1 MPAEWLINPQGGA
14 EISLPLPGPSFLP
27 KRTMRLRLQP
37 FACGAVRVTRTMR
50 DAFLDKDSEIVIDRA
65 TAACR
70 VTEEENAIL
79 VDCDGV
85 TARVDALSGSIV
97 FLGPDGETLLREHP
111 KHPCVLQ
118 QKPVMVNRF
127 RQDAAITYTQ
137 SIDGIRASSEDY
149 ETVQDRTSYECKLSF
164 VFDPGEGLYG
174 LGSHEEGF
182 GNLRGKSRE
191 MYQHNMK
198 AVVPLLLSTKGWGLL
213 MDLGCLM
220 TFHDDP
226 NGSYLWADCA
236 DEMDVY
242 FLWGGVESVYRQ
254 YAALTGPAPL
264 LPKYAFGYVQ
274 SKERYKDAA
283 ELISV
288 VKEYRRRQVPLD
300 VIVQDWRS
308 WPEGQWGYK
317 IFDETRFPDPQA
329 LTDELHAMGAKMMLS
344 IWPSMQGDENEN
356 RKEMLENGCM
366 LGNRTIYN
374 AFRDKARELYWKQ
387 AEEGLFRYGVD
398 AWWCDCTE
406 PFESDWH
413 GAIKPEPFERVRL
426 NTEEA
431 KKYMD
436 PGKINLYSLY
446 QSRGIYEGQRKAT
459 DAKRVLNLTRSSYA
473 GQHRYATVTWS
484 GDVASS
490 WEVLRRQVPEGMNFM
505 AAGEGWWTT
514 DAGGFFPMDFGGAWF
529 GTGEFNG
536 GVSDPGYRE
545 LFVRWLQFGAFLPMM
560 RAHGSGTPREIWQF
574 GEKGEKWY
582 DAIEKAIRLRSR
594 LLPSLYSLAAEYAS
608 RGVPMVLFPAL
619 IFPEDAALLQVDDE
633 MMLGGQLLVKPV
645 TRPHEYLPEG
655 KPIQPV
661 DDTESVY
668 LPAGAAWYAW
678 ETGEALPGGQTIR
691 VSAPLDTV
699 PLFVKAGS
707 VVLTGPVQ
715 QYADELP
722 DAPLTVTVYPGA
734 DGAFTWYDD
743 AGDGYGCERDEWAR
757 VRFAWQDDRRTL
769 SVSAREGG
777 FPGMQKERKLL
788 IRLTGG
794 AEKEVLYT
802 GDELQIPLS

>member
-1 MPAEWLINPQGGA
+1 
-14 EISLPLPGPSFLP
+14 
-27 KRTMRLRLQP
+27 
-37 FACGAVRVTRTMR
+37 
-50 DAFLDKDSEIVIDRA
+50 
-65 TAACR
+65 
-70 VTEEENAIL
+70 
-79 VDCDGV
+79 
-85 TARVDALSGSIV
+85 
-97 FLGPDGETLLREHP
+97 
-111 KHPCVLQ
+111 
-118 QKPVMVNRF
+118 
-127 RQDAAITYTQ
+127 
-137 SIDGIRASSEDY
+137 
-149 ETVQDRTSYECKLSF
+149 
-164 VFDPGEGLYG
+164 LY
-174 LGSHEEGF
+174 H
-182 GNLRGKSRE
+182 
-191 MYQHNMK
+191 
-198 AVVPLLLSTKGWGLL
+198 
-213 MDLGCLM
+213 
-220 TFHDDP
+220 
-226 NGSYLWADCA
+226 
-236 DEMDVY
+236 
-242 FLWGGVESVYRQ
+242 
-254 YAALTGPAPL
+254 
-264 LPKYAFGYVQ
+264 
-274 SKERYKDAA
+274 
-283 ELISV
+283 
-288 VKEYRRRQVPLD
+288 
-300 VIVQDWRS
+300 
-308 WPEGQWGYK
+308 
-317 IFDETRFPDPQA
+317 
-329 LTDELHAMGAKMMLS
+329 
-344 IWPSMQGDENEN
+344 
-356 RKEMLENGCM
+356 
-366 LGNRTIYN
+366 
-374 AFRDKARELYWKQ
+374 
-387 AEEGLFRYGVD
+387 
-398 AWWCDCTE
+398 
-406 PFESDWH
+406 
-413 GAIKPEPFERVRL
+413 
-426 NTEEA
+426 
-431 KKYMD
+431 
-436 PGKINLYSLY
+436 
-446 QSRGIYEGQRKAT
+446 SRGIYEGQRKAT

-619 IFPEDAALLQVDDE
+619 VFPQDAALLQVDDE

-678 ETGEALPGGQTIR
+678 EQGEALPGGQTIH

-743 AGDGYGCERDEWAR
+743 AGDGYGCERGEWAR
-757 VRFAWQDDRRTL
+757 VRFTWQDDRRTL

-788 IRLTGG
+788 IRLAGG